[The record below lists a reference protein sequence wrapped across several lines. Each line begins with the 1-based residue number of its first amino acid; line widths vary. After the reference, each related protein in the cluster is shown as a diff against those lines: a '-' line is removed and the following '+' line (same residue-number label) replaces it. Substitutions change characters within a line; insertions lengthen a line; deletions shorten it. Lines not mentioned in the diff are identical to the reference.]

1 MLLSLCADGTR
12 CSARVLDG
20 ADSSVFKVTY
30 PPCDL
35 DQGGTSPT
43 CRPWSS
49 RNEVVTMIE
58 LNDFSVAE
66 DERPSVEFGLIE
78 GVVAAFSDYES
89 IGAEV
94 AAGLWL

>member
-1 MLLSLCADGTR
+1 
-12 CSARVLDG
+12 
-20 ADSSVFKVTY
+20 
-30 PPCDL
+30 
-35 DQGGTSPT
+35 
-43 CRPWSS
+43 
-49 RNEVVTMIE
+49 MIE

-94 AAGLWL
+94 AAGLRL